1 MVKRVVALRH
11 VGFEDLGSF
20 ESVLQDAGYFIYYRN
35 ATRGVDDIDPV
46 SAELLVVLGGPIGV
60 YEGGAYPFLDDERRL
75 LAARLRAKRPT
86 LGICLGAQLVAAAL
100 GGKVYASG
108 TKEIGFSPLALTDTG
123 AKGALRH
130 LTDVPVLH
138 WHGDTFDLPLGA
150 QLLASTSVCRNQAF
164 AIGAHGLALQFHP
177 EADMPDDIEDWLVG
191 HAAELAAAK
200 VDVRVL
206 RARAEEVGP
215 TLREAGRRMLQEWLD
230 GLPA

>member
-35 ATRGVDDIDPV
+35 ATRGVDDIDPL
-46 SAELLVVLGGPIGV
+46 SPDLLVVLGGPVGV

-75 LAARLRAKRPT
+75 LAARLAAKRPT

-123 AKGALRH
+123 ARGTLRH

-164 AIGAHGLALQFHP
+164 AIGTHGLALQFHP
-177 EADMPDDIEDWLVG
+177 EADMPDDIEDWLIG

-200 VDVRVL
+200 VDVRAL
-206 RARAEEVGP
+206 RARAGEVGP

>member
-11 VGFEDLGSF
+11 VAFEDLGSF
-20 ESVLQDAGYFIYYRN
+20 ESVLQDAGYFVYYRN
-35 ATRGVDDIDPV
+35 ATRGVADIDPL
-46 SAELLVVLGGPIGV
+46 SPELLVVLGGPIGV
-60 YEGGAYPFLDDERRL
+60 YEGGAYPFLHDERRL
-75 LAARLRAKRPT
+75 IAARLSAKRPT
-86 LGICLGAQLVAAAL
+86 LGICLGAQLMASAL
-100 GGKVYASG
+100 GAKVYASG

-123 AKGALRH
+123 AKGALCH

-138 WHGDTFDLPLGA
+138 WHGDTFDLPVGA
-150 QLLASTSVCRNQAF
+150 QLLASTNVCRNQAF
-164 AIGAHGLALQFHP
+164 AIGAHSLALQFHP

-200 VDVRVL
+200 IDVRGL
-206 RARAEEVGP
+206 RARAGEVGA